1 MLMITIERE
10 REEVLEAI
18 VNRTSQQE
26 QELKNKKQ
34 ELAELEK
41 EKQEQ
46 NPNQKSW
53 WPWIIGGLGL
63 AIVIGLIAYFLLR
76 NKTKEN

>member
-1 MLMITIERE
+1 M
-10 REEVLEAI
+10 
-18 VNRTSQQE
+18 
-26 QELKNKKQ
+26 
-34 ELAELEK
+34 AELEK